1 MWDASLQAI
10 GKGPQSIQ
18 ALAIALS
25 FPPELDGKPL
35 LLRIPHSWLHGETKV
50 GLSGKLPQGLVSAVP
65 DGVMQT
71 ANEENSASFSQRDSG
86 ELSDDLPDKL
96 HPLVQQWQD
105 KYGGNQ
111 LLCGWIWCLLPSR
124 ELMPGSIDLVKG
136 LCLGRSWGTRGEPS
150 IAAS

>member
-1 MWDASLQAI
+1 MPPYKLLE
-10 GKGPQSIQ
+10 GKVSKAPK
-18 ALAIALS
+18 AHRLLPLLLS

-71 ANEENSASFSQRDSG
+71 ADEENSSLSQGESG

-96 HPLVQQWQD
+96 HPLGQQWQD
-105 KYGGNQ
+105 EYGGNQ
-111 LLCGWIWCLLPSR
+111 LLCGWI
-124 ELMPGSIDLVKG
+124 
-136 LCLGRSWGTRGEPS
+136 
-150 IAAS
+150 